1 VAQIPFSWGSL
12 KFGIRPIVPRC
23 YERRLIKSPIPCS
36 IFMLRLA
43 ILRHAEAVPHG
54 TIADPERR
62 LTEAGRDMS
71 ERLGRYFRDEG
82 LEPDIALVS
91 PSART
96 RETFEGLQCG
106 AKQEI
111 KAEFPPALYNATC
124 DRLIELIGEA
134 PEEAKFLLIVGH
146 NPGFAELAVALA
158 SKGKKA
164 ELAKLRSHFPT
175 PCLAVIDFDMK
186 SWKKAAKGEGRLEH
200 FVTRGAL
207 AKM

>member
-1 VAQIPFSWGSL
+1 
-12 KFGIRPIVPRC
+12 
-23 YERRLIKSPIPCS
+23 
-36 IFMLRLA
+36 MLRLA

-54 TIADPERR
+54 TVADPERR
-62 LTEAGRDMS
+62 LTEAGREMA
-71 ERLGRYFRDEG
+71 ELMGRYFRDEG
-82 LEPDIALVS
+82 FEPDIALVS

-96 RETFEGLQCG
+96 RETFEGLQRG
-106 AKQEI
+106 AEREL
-111 KAEFPPALYNATC
+111 KAEFPPALYMATC
-124 DRLIELIGEA
+124 EALIDLVAGA

-146 NPGFAELAVALA
+146 NPGFAELAAALA

-164 ELAKLRSHFPT
+164 ELAKMRSHFPT
-175 PCLAVIDFDMK
+175 PCLAVVDFDVK